1 MKTTKSVVIGALA
14 TAIALSLA
22 ACGTK
27 TQPTTP
33 TSAAPGSSSAAPTGD
48 YMGGEIKVRGCT
60 PQNPL
65 FGGMTQEVCGGYILD
80 YTSSQLVYYDNVKA
94 LPNMDLAE
102 SITPNADSTVFTVK
116 LVQGR
121 KFSDGTEVKAQN
133 FISSWNYEAY
143 GPNGF
148 AQSFF
153 LQPIAGFD
161 AMQCGTDA
169 DGNAVCDTKP
179 PTATTLSGLKLIDDY
194 NFTITMA
201 SPTSNMIVR
210 LGYPAFQPLPDSFF
224 EDIKADP
231 VKAAAGQLDAQGK
244 IPVQAGPYM
253 VTDNTATDIV
263 LQKNPNYTGPTP
275 GHVDKV
281 TFHFYDDSL
290 TAAYNDVMANN
301 LDFIDTIPVDLMA
314 GEQWINQLGKD
325 RTVMIAGPTIQAID
339 FSPNDPQLKDVNI
352 RKAISEAIDRDTITK
367 TLFNGAREPLRD
379 WVPPFIDGY
388 DPNGC
393 GEACVYDEAKAKAD
407 YAKTAGYKGTMQL
420 SVNAG
425 ASHEIWAKAV
435 CNNLNTVLG
444 IDCQVNIVPKFA
456 TLLDQVAKGELQGM
470 FRAGW
475 AMDYPS
481 MENYLG
487 PIYGTGAQSN
497 GSKYSNKAFDDKL
510 VEAAAA
516 PDLASANKLYREAIN
531 MLAKDLPA
539 VPVWYYNSC
548 AAWSNRV
555 TNVIVTPMGYADLTQ
570 IQVLPGK

>member
-1 MKTTKSVVIGALA
+1 MKSTKRAVIGALA
-14 TAIALSLA
+14 IALGLSLA
-22 ACGTK
+22 ACGT
-27 TQPTTP
+27 QN
-33 TSAAPGSSSAAPTGD
+33 SGN
-48 YMGGEIKVRGCT
+48 GGEIKVRGCT

-80 YTSSQLVYYDNVKA
+80 YTSSQLVYYDNKTA
-94 LPNMDLAE
+94 QPHMDLAE

-116 LVQGR
+116 LVKGR

-133 FISSWNYEAY
+133 FISAWNYEAY
-143 GPNGF
+143 APNGF

-153 LQPIAGFD
+153 LTPIAGFED
-161 AMQCGTDA
+161 MQCGDA
-169 DGNAVCDTKP
+169 DCKVAPK
-179 PTATTLSGLKLIDDY
+179 ATTLSGLKLIDDY
-194 NFTITMA
+194 NFTITMS
-201 SPTSNMIVR
+201 SPTSNMPVR

-224 EDIKADP
+224 ADIKADP
-231 VKAAAGQLDAQGK
+231 VVAAAGKLDAMGK

-253 VTDNTATDIV
+253 VTDNTATDIT

-281 TFHFYDDSL
+281 VFHFYDDSL
-290 TAAYNDVMANN
+290 MAAYNDVVANN
-301 LDFIDTIPVDLMA
+301 LDFIDVIPVDLMA
-314 GEQWINQLGKD
+314 GDQWITQLGKD
-325 RTVMIAGPTIQAID
+325 RTTVIAGPTIQAID
-339 FSPNDPQLKDVNI
+339 FSPNDPQLKDVTL

-367 TLFNGAREPLRD
+367 TLFNGSRLPLRD

-388 DPNGC
+388 KADGC
-393 GEACVYDEAKAKAD
+393 GQACVYDEAQAKAD

-425 ASHEIWAKAV
+425 ASHELWAQAV

-444 IDCQVNIVPKFA
+444 IDCQVNVVPKFA
-456 TLLDQVAKGELQGM
+456 TLLDQVAKGELQGI

-481 MENYLG
+481 MENYLA

-497 GSKYSNKAFDDKL
+497 GAKYSNPAFDAKL

-516 PDLASANKLYREAIN
+516 SDVASANKLYREAVD
-531 MLAKDLPA
+531 MLAKDLPS
-539 VPVWYYNSC
+539 VPMWYYNTA
-548 AAWSNRV
+548 AAWSDRV
-555 TNVIVTPMGYADLTQ
+555 TNVIVTPMGYADLTAIQ
-570 IQVLPGK
+570 IKPGK